1 VQKTIKLIPAQ
12 TFKTR
17 IVFLKELPAGKDISY
32 GRTYTTKKKRTVVA
46 SLAVGYADGY
56 NRLLSNQGEVL
67 VRGKRFPIIGRVC
80 MDQIMID
87 VTNLP
92 QVEIGDEVVL
102 WGRQGQEEITVE
114 EIADKIG
121 TINYEIV
128 HMPDKKRVPK
138 LFIKN
143 GRPWKIKTILGE
155 KLL

>member
-1 VQKTIKLIPAQ
+1 
-12 TFKTR
+12 
-17 IVFLKELPAGKDISY
+17 
-32 GRTYTTKKKRTVVA
+32 
-46 SLAVGYADGY
+46 
-56 NRLLSNQGEVL
+56 
-67 VRGKRFPIIGRVC
+67 
-80 MDQIMID
+80 MDQTMVD

-114 EIADKIG
+114 EIADKIK
-121 TINYEIV
+121 TINYEVV

-143 GRPWKIKTILGE
+143 GKPYKIKSMLGE